1 MSTISFTQ
9 LSEQFAK
16 AAADVEEL
24 ANLKIK
30 YDYVKN
36 LNNTLENE
44 RLEHNHKCFNLQME
58 RLLFIQQLEEK
69 IDKLGGEVYEHKS
82 TNKQLV
88 KELDDVKEKN
98 RWLVRELEDL
108 KEKNQHEDLKD
119 LKKTQYNLEDE
130 IKDLKEKNR
139 KLVAALIDQVSNEQT
154 SKKDVDKSRL
164 KTKCGNH
171 YHVNNMFGTEF
182 QVRDTGI
189 KIGAVFH
196 KGLESFIVQGHCS
209 EGYCWGFY
217 NDNKYVS
224 TIDNLKTIA
233 DLKRHGWMLDA

>member
-1 MSTISFTQ
+1 MVGTTITTTSKTISKTPNPHISDRADMGIWCFLFSTNGIDEFPVHDRKAATPHRFTRLPPNKMISLLFFPIYSPIMSTISFTQ
-9 LSEQFAK
+9 LAEQFAK
-16 AAADVEEL
+16 AAADAEEL

-44 RLEHNHKCFNLQME
+44 RLEHNQCFNLQME

-108 KEKNQHEDLKD
+108 KEKNQHEDLED

-139 KLVAALIDQVSNEQT
+139 KLVAALIDQV
-154 SKKDVDKSRL
+154 
-164 KTKCGNH
+164 
-171 YHVNNMFGTEF
+171 
-182 QVRDTGI
+182 GI
-189 KIGAVFH
+189 KEPPTE
-196 KGLESFIVQGHCS
+196 KG
-209 EGYCWGFY
+209 
-217 NDNKYVS
+217 
-224 TIDNLKTIA
+224 
-233 DLKRHGWMLDA
+233 R